1 MTPQLRVVLREH
13 KLAMGARERVFLSR
27 DGQLLNSNR
36 VKHHL
41 SFGIRAAGVK
51 RIRFHDLR
59 HSFASQLVIAGASIY
74 KVQKLLGHQ
83 DVKTTM
89 RHAHL
94 SPEAQA
100 DVVRLLED
108 NAGSSAARLH
118 RRPGRLMHKCQ
129 QSLEKKW
136 WRRWES
142 NPRPR
147 PLRKGVYVCSLLK
160 ANRSQ
165 VKRQALGFGR
175 RRLEGLF
182 IVPPRCATAR
192 FRTIRVV
199 TRPNP
204 SPRHGQVRTA
214 LLVFK
219 QRERSAC
226 CCWHLDCLSEDLR
239 GSERPSTRNLD
250 DHDPVETVSPP

>member
-1 MTPQLRVVLREH
+1 MTPQLRIVIREH

-27 DGQLLNSNR
+27 DGLLLNSNR

-100 DVVRLLED
+100 DVVRLPED
-108 NAGSSAARLH
+108 NAGSSAARLRH
-118 RRPGRLMHKCQ
+118 VCIEGRV
-129 QSLEKKW
+129 
-136 WRRWES
+136 
-142 NPRPR
+142 
-147 PLRKGVYVCSLLK
+147 G
-160 ANRSQ
+160 
-165 VKRQALGFGR
+165 
-175 RRLEGLF
+175 
-182 IVPPRCATAR
+182 
-192 FRTIRVV
+192 
-199 TRPNP
+199 
-204 SPRHGQVRTA
+204 
-214 LLVFK
+214 
-219 QRERSAC
+219 
-226 CCWHLDCLSEDLR
+226 
-239 GSERPSTRNLD
+239 
-250 DHDPVETVSPP
+250 